1 MPKVVFTDAKGVTQ
15 SRGGGVQHLS
25 ASAKGFGYQVK
36 SGSLTALMTAGDTV
50 VSGLVIPA
58 GAVVTKVGLKILSP
72 SVDGG
77 TGAVLTNTITDI
89 NIGTTAFTLAA
100 AIDLVAASE
109 NDILLYDLSPGA
121 TGTSASGAVDVAT
134 QVAGG
139 KVTVTETASNLEVAD
154 DTGAVITVIVEYY
167 QPIF

>member
-58 GAVVTKVGLKILSP
+58 GAVVTKVGLKIVSPTVDLSTN
-72 SVDGG
+72 D
-77 TGAVLTNTITDI
+77 LTNTITFI
-89 NIGTTAFTLAA
+89 KVGTTAFELAS
-100 AIDLVAASE
+100 AIDLVAASAD
-109 NDILLYDLSPGA
+109 DILLYDLSPGT
-121 TGTSASGAVDVAT
+121 TGASASDAVDVCT

-139 KVTVTETASNLEVAD
+139 KVSVTETASSLSAGD
-154 DTGAVITVIVEYY
+154 DTGAEITVIVEYY

>member
-58 GAVVTKVGLKILSP
+58 GAVVTKVGLKIVSPTVDLSAN
-72 SVDGG
+72 D
-77 TGAVLTNTITDI
+77 LTNTITDI
-89 NIGTTAFTLAA
+89 NIGTTVFQLAA
-100 AIDLVAASE
+100 AIDLVAASA

-121 TGTSASGAVDVAT
+121 TGTSASGAVDVST

-139 KVTVTETASNLEVAD
+139 KVTVTETASSLSAGD
-154 DTGAVITVIVEYY
+154 DTGAEITVIVEYY